1 MEAPTF
7 ANPHLHSLLCI
18 FNVFVDDIVVT
29 KSGDVKVN
37 TMKAY
42 LGKSM
47 KLIEANDFELLTAF
61 VFVVH
66 FIPLDC
72 MTNNIQ

>member
-1 MEAPTF
+1 
-7 ANPHLHSLLCI
+7 
-18 FNVFVDDIVVT
+18 
-29 KSGDVKVN
+29 
-37 TMKAY
+37 
-42 LGKSM
+42 M